1 VSSLAQHA
9 QDVTADKVRMVKA
22 AAFRYITDALTP
34 EEALAMLKEKE
45 AGKKQREEEVTRR
58 GYPAY
63 TTSAGWL
70 GELYGSLSR
79 QS

>member
-1 VSSLAQHA
+1 
-9 QDVTADKVRMVKA
+9 MVKA

-45 AGKKQREEEVTRR
+45 AGKKAREEDVKKR

-63 TTSAGWL
+63 TTSVGWL
-70 GELYGSLSR
+70 GKSISFDCFSEIR
-79 QS
+79 